1 VAEWLSRLAVDQ
13 MVFYSHLVGSN
24 PTFSTY
30 FGHNALLV
38 LCVGLQNLF
47 LFLDLNGSN
56 PFVACFIVYFI
67 SL

>member
-1 VAEWLSRLAVDQ
+1 
-13 MVFYSHLVGSN
+13 
-24 PTFSTY
+24 
-30 FGHNALLV
+30 LV